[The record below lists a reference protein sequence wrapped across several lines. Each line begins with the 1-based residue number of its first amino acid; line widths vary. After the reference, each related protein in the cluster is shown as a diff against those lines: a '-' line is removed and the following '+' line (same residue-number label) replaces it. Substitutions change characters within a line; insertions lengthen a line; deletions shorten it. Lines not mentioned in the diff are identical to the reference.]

1 MNYFLQGSVT
11 CVTSNKSGYL
21 IITGGKDGKICI
33 WQWSGDH
40 FPHQVSDCIST
51 YLKTFLRL
59 KITY

>member
-33 WQWSGDH
+33 WQWGHDH
-40 FPHQVSDCIST
+40 FPREIIYNFYEYPKWVMI
-51 YLKTFLRL
+51 KR
-59 KITY
+59 

>member
-40 FPHQVSDCIST
+40 FPHQVSGCIST
-51 YLKTFLRL
+51 G
-59 KITY
+59 